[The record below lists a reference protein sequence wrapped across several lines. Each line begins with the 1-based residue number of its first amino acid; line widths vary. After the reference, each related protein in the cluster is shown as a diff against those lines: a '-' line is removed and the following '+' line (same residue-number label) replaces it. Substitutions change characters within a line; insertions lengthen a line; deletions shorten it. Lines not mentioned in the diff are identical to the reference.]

1 MDKLL
6 GFIQLIFSLAPV
18 QAAVVGLFLFGL
30 SKLFIKYKWLHAI
43 AEIAIESYEYA
54 EKQGLIQGLKGYEKF
69 DPFMDKFIEQY
80 RAKYGKEPSPADKG
94 QAVAVM
100 EKQVQLEKK

>member
-43 AEIAIESYEYA
+43 TEIAIESYEYA
-54 EKQGLIQGLKGYEKF
+54 EQG
-69 DPFMDKFIEQY
+69 
-80 RAKYGKEPSPADKG
+80 
-94 QAVAVM
+94 
-100 EKQVQLEKK
+100 